1 MKMKPSKC
9 KFFERKVSYL
19 GRLVSGEGYTVDPKS
34 VESTTSKI
42 QKKPNNIPE
51 LCSLLGLVG
60 YFKKINTKL

>member
-1 MKMKPSKC
+1 MKPPKC

-19 GRLVSGEGYTVDPKS
+19 GRLVSGEVYTVYTVS
-34 VESTTSKI
+34 VESITSKI